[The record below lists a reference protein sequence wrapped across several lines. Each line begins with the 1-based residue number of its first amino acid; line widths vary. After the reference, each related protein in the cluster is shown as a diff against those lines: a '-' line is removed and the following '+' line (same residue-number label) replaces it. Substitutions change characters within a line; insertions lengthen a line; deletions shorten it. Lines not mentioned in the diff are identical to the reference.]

1 MLPLL
6 VLVPLLLVFAINLPL
21 GGFLRRVSAWI
32 AGAFFV
38 LETALVALRPAWFW
52 GINSDFLN
60 PFFAFHLYA
69 DGLSK
74 VVFAAT
80 GLVAFVT
87 LLVGTYSFTDEIRR
101 FKFINLLLVSV
112 TGMNAVAMVTDIFSL
127 YIFIE
132 VVAVT
137 AFILIAIQKDI
148 RALEGA
154 FKYIILSVV
163 ASTLMLSA
171 IAMLFLVAGDTSFSA
186 IAAML
191 KASSG
196 SIFVKIA
203 VMLFLGGLFIK
214 SGVVPFHGWLPD
226 AYSSAPS
233 SVSVFLAGIVTK
245 VSGVYVLMRL
255 VISVIGFTPAVKT
268 TLMAFGL
275 FSILVGALA
284 AIGQRDFKRMLA
296 YSSISQVGYMVL
308 ALGCGTPLA
317 VAGAIFHF
325 FNHAIFKSL
334 LFVNAASVE
343 EGIGTVN
350 MNDMGGLSVRMPVT
364 GATSVIGLLST
375 AGIPPLSGFWSKFI
389 IVIALWLAG
398 NKVYASVALLASVF
412 TLGYLLSMQRR
423 IFFGKLKEGL
433 ETVKESGSPI
443 VVAQA
448 VLAAVTI
455 GIGVGFPF
463 MVDVFM
469 KTAQNILK

>member
-1 MLPLL
+1 MLI
-6 VLVPLLLVFAINLPL
+6 PLLLVFTLNVPFN
-21 GGFLRRVSAWI
+21 GMRRIAPWA
-32 AGAFFV
+32 AGAFFIFQMM
-38 LETALVALRPAWFW
+38 LVVLRPVWFW
-52 GINSDFLN
+52 GFSNDYLN
-60 PFFAFHLYA
+60 PFFAFHLHA

-80 GLVAFVT
+80 GLVALVT
-87 LLVGTYSFTDEIRR
+87 LLVGTYSFTDSIRR
-101 FKFINLLLVSV
+101 FKFISLLLISV

-163 ASTLMLSA
+163 ASTLMLSS
-171 IAMLFLVAGDTSFSA
+171 IAMLFLVAGDTSFSS

-196 SIFVKIA
+196 SIFIKIA
-203 VMLFLGGLFIK
+203 VMLFLAGLFIK

-226 AYSSAPS
+226 AYSAAPS
-233 SVSVFLAGIVTK
+233 SISIFLAGIVTK
-245 VSGVYVLMRL
+245 VSGVYVLMRI
-255 VISVIGFTPAVKT
+255 VISVVGFTPAVKT

-275 FSILVGALA
+275 LSILVGALA
-284 AIGQRDFKRMLA
+284 AIGQKDFKRMLA

-325 FNHAIFKSL
+325 FNHAIFKTL

-343 EGIGTVN
+343 EGTGTVN
-350 MNDMGGLSVRMPVT
+350 MNEMGGLASRMPVT

-389 IVIALWLAG
+389 IVVALWLAG
-398 NKVYASVALLASVF
+398 YKGYAAAALLASIF

-423 IFFGKLKEGL
+423 VFFGKIKEGL
-433 ETVKESGSPI
+433 ESVKESGSPVI
-443 VVAQA
+443 AAQ
-448 VLAAVTI
+448 VLLAAITI
-455 GIGVGFPF
+455 GVGIGFPF
-463 MVDVFM
+463 MINVFIE
-469 KTAQNILK
+469 TAGKVLK